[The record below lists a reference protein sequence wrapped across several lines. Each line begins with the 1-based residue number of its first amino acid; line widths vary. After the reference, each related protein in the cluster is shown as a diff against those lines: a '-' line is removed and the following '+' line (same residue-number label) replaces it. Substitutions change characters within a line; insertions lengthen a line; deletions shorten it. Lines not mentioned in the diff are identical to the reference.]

1 MSKVK
6 IPRKSTVVDMTAMT
20 DVAFLLLTFFMLATK
35 FKPDEPVTVTTPSSI
50 SEIKLPETDILLLT
64 IDKDS
69 KVYFSMDGDQNRI
82 TLLEKMADKYKVS
95 FTPEQKKAFSL
106 FDRRTGAFKIK
117 SHIKALTSSKFG
129 FEFGACGTRNEV
141 FTIVFDLI
149 KNQVRLDKV
158 INNGSPLNLTQLP
171 LKVPVNK
178 EFDVTIVSENSVCV
192 VYINDEIA
200 FTNRIYKMNQNPWAV
215 FADNGEVAFSDLKIF
230 K

>member
-82 TLLEKMADKYKVS
+82 TLLEKMATKYKLT

-106 FDRRTGAFKIK
+106 LSSFGVSITKLGPYLDMDAEKRKDFKQEGIPCDSVNNELADWVLQARYTNK
-117 SHIKALTSSKFG
+117 DLRVAVKGDGEAGYPVVKQVISTLQDKKVNRFNFITSLEK
-129 FEFGACGTRNEV
+129 
-141 FTIVFDLI
+141 
-149 KNQVRLDKV
+149 
-158 INNGSPLNLTQLP
+158 
-171 LKVPVNK
+171 
-178 EFDVTIVSENSVCV
+178 
-192 VYINDEIA
+192 
-200 FTNRIYKMNQNPWAV
+200 
-215 FADNGEVAFSDLKIF
+215 ADN
-230 K
+230 